1 MGGKKMVSVNGISVI
16 IPAFSS
22 IDVTSNS
29 VISVVKQQ
37 LGKTNRP
44 KVDLILMNDDIEN
57 PHKYDYFLSDDFRSK
72 FYDYNKNEVSIRIVD
87 NRKYMADNNKLF
99 QGGSRLFGMLNEAKY
114 DYCILLDD
122 DDVLS
127 PNAVRMYTDILNKEM
142 ENAKANNKEI
152 KISTVG
158 AIFRSFDEGCNQN
171 DIGKDQFS
179 IWVQGRLWN
188 RQFLIENNINDT
200 TLYKNKINRRQ
211 GEDYLFVSVFDYIN
225 SKQPEWQRILTK
237 DFICGFWIPNYNSLS
252 RQDPFYGQHLAGST
266 MSSSYTIYEYMKAFS
281 KTPADD
287 EELKQRLLNMT
298 IYSMYNLYDFIITVA
313 STSYEPKQIDWYL
326 LRDYCKKL
334 KEALKEYYDEIQEND
349 IVVTNADIITK
360 SDCRVHNLFEGSF
373 FDYMNKEVRWFDYD
387 YDKMIQESK
396 KLHYDGVNVLESKQ
410 CKAWR
415 KRHDKN

>member
-1 MGGKKMVSVNGISVI
+1 MGGKEMVNGISVI
-16 IPAFSS
+16 IPAFSPIS
-22 IDVTSNS
+22 TTSNS

-37 LGKTNRP
+37 LGRTNRP
-44 KVDLILMNDDIEN
+44 KVDLILMNDDIDN
-57 PHKYDYFLSDDFRSK
+57 PHKYDYFLSDEFRNK
-72 FYDYNKNEVSIRIVD
+72 FYDYNKDEVSIRIVD
-87 NRKYMADNNKLF
+87 NRKYMTDDFKLF

-122 DDVLS
+122 DDILS
-127 PNAVRMYTDILNKEM
+127 PNTVRMYTDILNKEM
-142 ENAKANNKEI
+142 EKVADV

-158 AIFRSFDEGCNQN
+158 AIFRGFDEGCNQN

-188 RQFLIENNINDT
+188 RQFLIENNINDS

-225 SKQPEWQRILTK
+225 SKKPEWRRILTK

-252 RQDPFYGQHLAGST
+252 RQDPYYGQHLAGST
-266 MSSSYTIYEYMKAFS
+266 MSSSYTIYEFMKAYS
-281 KTPADD
+281 DESGNAADD

-313 STSYEPKQIDWYL
+313 STDYKPKEVDWYL
-326 LRDYCKKL
+326 LRDYCFKL

-349 IVVTNADIITK
+349 IIVTNADIITK

-373 FDYMNKEVRWFDYD
+373 FDYMNKDVRWFNYD
-387 YDKMIQESK
+387 YDKMISESK
-396 KLHYDGVNVLESKQ
+396 KLHYDGLNVLESKQ

-415 KRHDKN
+415 KRHAN